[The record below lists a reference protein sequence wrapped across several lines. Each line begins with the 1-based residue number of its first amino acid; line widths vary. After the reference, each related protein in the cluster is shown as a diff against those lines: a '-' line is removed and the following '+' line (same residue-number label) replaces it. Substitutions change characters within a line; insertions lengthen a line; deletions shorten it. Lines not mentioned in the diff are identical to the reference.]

1 MGTLIEQIAE
11 ELAMFMKKRIPDHLM
26 NEYQLYVRLIAG
38 FRLLSSMIE
47 ECIKEGLLI
56 VPENRLG
63 AEGVLMVVER

>member
-11 ELAMFMKKRIPDHLM
+11 ELAMFMKKRIPEHLM

-38 FRLLSSMIE
+38 FRLLPGVIE

-56 VPENRLG
+56 APENRLG